1 MFGIDISHWDNDSR
15 KPIDYGEILRSC
27 DFVIIK
33 AKDGRNTDPKLMT
46 NYNALQSLK
55 TGFYCYSYATTIE
68 EAKAEARAFCE
79 LLKPMKRDAGLW
91 LDVEDKRQKA
101 LGKKQLTAVV
111 NAWILEATRLG
122 YPVGLYSNPSW
133 LENRYDLESMAAC
146 KLWLAVYTDS
156 IKKLLKYRD
165 KYNATVLQFT
175 SSYKLPNGAKVDAD
189 LVI

>member
-15 KPIDYGEILRSC
+15 KPVDYGEILKSC

-33 AKDGRNTDPKLMT
+33 AKDGKNTDPKLMT

-101 LGKKQLTAVV
+101 HYCRHHDLHRQ
-111 NAWILEATRLG
+111 
-122 YPVGLYSNPSW
+122 NPPAFVFNYIHKWTPEW
-133 LENRYDLESMAAC
+133 L
-146 KLWLAVYTDS
+146 KHPWK
-156 IKKLLKYRD
+156 I
-165 KYNATVLQFT
+165 
-175 SSYKLPNGAKVDAD
+175 
-189 LVI
+189 